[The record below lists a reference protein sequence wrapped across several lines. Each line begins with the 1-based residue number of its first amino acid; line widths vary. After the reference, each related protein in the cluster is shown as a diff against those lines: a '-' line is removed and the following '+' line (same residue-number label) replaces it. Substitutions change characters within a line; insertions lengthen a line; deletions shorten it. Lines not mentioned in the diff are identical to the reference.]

1 MNNKLVPAVIAGAV
15 IGAAVSMA
23 DRKTRKSVKSTV
35 VKTKQNGITPQPST
49 KNKVMNLKDELL
61 YWKETIDEIRRNN
74 PELERAI
81 LDAKD
86 TFIEKKTKRK
96 SQDQTVNLI

>member
-1 MNNKLVPAVIAGAV
+1 MNNKLIPATIAGAI
-15 IGAAVSMA
+15 IGAAVSMI
-23 DRKTRKSVKSTV
+23 DKKTRSSVKNQVQS
-35 VKTKQNGITPQPST
+35 TKQNGITPAPST
-49 KNKVMNLKDELL
+49 KAKAKNLKDELL

-86 TFIEKKTKRK
+86 TFIEKRNQKKI
-96 SQDQTVNLI
+96 SGPNG

>member
-1 MNNKLVPAVIAGAV
+1 MNNKLIPATIAGAI
-15 IGAAVSMA
+15 IGAAVSMI
-23 DRKTRKSVKSTV
+23 DKKTRSSVKNQVQS
-35 VKTKQNGITPQPST
+35 TKQNGITPVPST
-49 KNKVMNLKDELL
+49 KAKAKNLKDELL

-86 TFIEKKTKRK
+86 TFIQKRNQKKI
-96 SQDQTVNLI
+96 SGPNG

>member
-1 MNNKLVPAVIAGAV
+1 
-15 IGAAVSMA
+15 
-23 DRKTRKSVKSTV
+23 
-35 VKTKQNGITPQPST
+35 
-49 KNKVMNLKDELL
+49 MNLKDELL

-86 TFIEKKTKRK
+86 TFIEKKNQKK
-96 SQDQTVNLI
+96 ISGPNG

>member
-1 MNNKLVPAVIAGAV
+1 MNNKLIPATIAGAI
-15 IGAAVSMA
+15 IGAAVSMI
-23 DRKTRKSVKSTV
+23 DKKTRSSVKNQVQS
-35 VKTKQNGITPQPST
+35 TKQNGITPAPST
-49 KNKVMNLKDELL
+49 KVKAKNLKDELL

-86 TFIEKKTKRK
+86 TFIQKRNQKKI
-96 SQDQTVNLI
+96 SGPNG

>member
-1 MNNKLVPAVIAGAV
+1 MNNKLIPATIAGAV
-15 IGAAVSMA
+15 IGAAVSMI
-23 DRKTRKSVKSTV
+23 DKKTRSSVKNQV
-35 VKTKQNGITPQPST
+35 QVTKQNGLTPAPTT
-49 KNKVMNLKDELL
+49 KAKARNLKDELL

-86 TFIEKKTKRK
+86 TFIEKRNQKKLSGPNR
-96 SQDQTVNLI
+96 

>member
-23 DRKTRKSVKSTV
+23 DRKTRNSVKTSV
-35 VKTKQNGITPQPST
+35 SKSKQKGITSQGST
-49 KNKVMNLKDELL
+49 KNKVSNLKDELL

-86 TFIEKKTKRK
+86 TFIEKKNQKK
-96 SQDQTVNLI
+96 ISGPNG